1 MAGNDSIQILRGT
14 ASNIAASTETLLDG
28 QLLYDKTNNKLFIGN
43 GEQPVNSA
51 TQIGGMEG
59 LSIYRSNQILMTTAS
74 SYINKNTI
82 AVPDGRTI
90 QNGDLIIANSTYSY
104 LYTVIDNRPNY
115 ASVKV
120 DYLQSLRGASGS
132 SGTGSDGKGVFYS
145 NVAAVDGTVQIRRS
159 TLNQPSGF
167 TAGVGDII
175 LANSRLF
182 YINASSGTGSAS
194 VFGVNM
200 IANLIGATGTTPNI
214 SVSASVSNTT
224 GTPSVQVTKSGTDE
238 NPSFAFAF
246 SGLKGEN
253 ADVPELYEHSLCL
266 QFSNSDIFI
275 RVLDS
280 SPDETLFGS
289 KLAVVNYLLSND
301 YTSKIYPLYCFG
313 RVGSISNPNYVYGIY
328 TSGGELYAAIIDTT
342 GTGTSSEL
350 LTGTLARAYMVRK
363 IL

>member
-74 SYINKNTI
+74 SSINKNTI

-115 ASVKV
+115 ANVEV

-200 IANLIGATGTTPNI
+200 IANLIGATGATGPQGERGEDGGNNLWG
-214 SVSASVSNTT
+214 VS
-224 GTPSVQVTKSGTDE
+224 
-238 NPSFAFAF
+238 
-246 SGLKGEN
+246 
-253 ADVPELYEHSLCL
+253 
-266 QFSNSDIFI
+266 
-275 RVLDS
+275 
-280 SPDETLFGS
+280 
-289 KLAVVNYLLSND
+289 
-301 YTSKIYPLYCFG
+301 LYCYNSSFSEQRPQTSIYCIINSVRNING
-313 RVGSISNPNYVYGIY
+313 ITDVRNSLPNNGTTVPAVGSYWVSGSSTVPQTIVGIANKSAILTYAIPGLDANLSYFEISNNAQSTWYI
-328 TSGGELYAAIIDTT
+328 TATRLNF
-342 GTGTSSEL
+342 
-350 LTGTLARAYMVRK
+350 
-363 IL
+363 

>member
-14 ASNIAASTETLLDG
+14 ASNIAASNETLLDG

-115 ASVKV
+115 ANVEV

-194 VFGVNM
+194 IFGVNM
-200 IANLIGATGTTPNI
+200 IANLIGDRGATGSSVSLQKSFNAVKFYVTTTWNTGVGANTLSGRVYFNFNTTIDAINEYASDGIISEDNIVPIMNTMMGNSIADEENNSVSNISSINIPATGTMLNGDNRYTITHIRANT
-214 SVSASVSNTT
+214 SNNTI
-224 GTPSVQVTKSGTDE
+224 
-238 NPSFAFAF
+238 AFY
-246 SGLKGEN
+246 GEN
-253 ADVPELYEHSLCL
+253 STGDEYTYSYSGPG
-266 QFSNSDIFI
+266 DTG
-275 RVLDS
+275 
-280 SPDETLFGS
+280 SPII
-289 KLAVVNYLLSND
+289 KAW
-301 YTSKIYPLYCFG
+301 
-313 RVGSISNPNYVYGIY
+313 
-328 TSGGELYAAIIDTT
+328 YAIDP
-342 GTGTSSEL
+342 G
-350 LTGTLARAYMVRK
+350 A
-363 IL
+363 